1 MSEQTQQTG
10 FTLIELVMVLVLIGV
25 LSVGGFSLFA
35 SNNSYSTFIAKDLLI
50 SQARLAQQIALG
62 NPMLVNPASLRVSVS
77 ADEWRFSVQKSGV
90 VSPEVASITSSGNTL
105 QVDGTTLAAGNFR
118 TFTWDQA
125 ANLSAN
131 HEIRLLGDTSF
142 RVCLS
147 SQGFAYESQGAC
159 Q

>member
-1 MSEQTQQTG
+1 MSEQTQQSG
-10 FTLIELVMVLVLIGV
+10 FTLVELVMVLVLIGV

-50 SQARLAQQIALG
+50 SQARFAQQIALG
-62 NPMLVNPASLRVSVS
+62 NPMLNNPASLTVSVS

-90 VSPEVASITSSGNTL
+90 ASPELASIASSGNTL
-105 QVDGTTLAAGNFR
+105 QVDGATLAVGSSR
-118 TFTWDQA
+118 TFTWDRA

-131 HEIRLLGDTSF
+131 HEFRFLGDTSF

-159 Q
+159 P